1 MKNLILSLMI
11 PGLLVLTACEA
22 RWSEEDKS
30 ALKKRCIEQDAA
42 RFGFSE
48 PEKHCDCIVKKI
60 VSNYPNP
67 NSFENMELGEYGQMV
82 AECQGID
89 KATRVIWPESTQQA
103 FVDSCTSMARSQG
116 KPDPAGYC
124 KCVLNGIMNRY
135 PTNDSLEKMPPD
147 ELRKISENCG
157 K

>member
-1 MKNLILSLMI
+1 MKITFTALLLPAILLFGS
-11 PGLLVLTACEA
+11 CKA
-22 RWSEEDKS
+22 RWSEEDKA

-60 VSNYPNP
+60 ISKYPDP
-67 NSFENMELGEYGQMV
+67 NQFENMELGEYGQMV

-103 FVDSCTSMARSQG
+103 FVDSCTSMARTEG

-124 KCVLNGIMNRY
+124 KCVLNGIMDAY
-135 PTNDSLEKMPPD
+135 PTNDSLQKMAP
-147 ELRKISENCG
+147 EVLKQISDKCH
-157 K
+157 